1 MAKPCK
7 IGLREIRELNPGE
20 ELRDTVVRGF
30 RARRQNSPAVS
41 YSVLC
46 RPPGG
51 KLERLTIG
59 RHGAPWTPDE
69 ARKEALRLLGRMASG
84 EDPAKAKRET
94 RKAPTVAELCE
105 QYLDDARAGRL
116 ISRRSKKPKK
126 ASTVDGD
133 RGRIERHIVP
143 LLGHLKVAA
152 VTKEDVEHFYDAV
165 SEGATAATVKTGQR
179 GLARVTGGRGTA
191 TRALGLLGPIFK
203 YAIDKKLRSDNPT
216 IGIMKHAY
224 NERDRRVSDSEYAT
238 LGAALRSMP
247 KTTWPPAVALT
258 SFLAIS
264 GWRRGEALALRW
276 ADVDLATRTARL
288 PDTKTGKSLRAL
300 PQAACDVLRDPSR
313 AWASLCSP
321 LRWGSTSAWPAI
333 TRFGCASPRRRLPA
347 DVTPHVLRHSFASVA
362 VDLGYSELTIA
373 ALLGHRKA
381 SVTSKYAHHAD
392 AVLLAAADAVAAHI
406 EALMRAE
413 AAR

>member
-7 IGLREIRELNPGE
+7 IGLREIRELRPGE

-143 LLGHLKVAA
+143 LLGHLKVDA
-152 VTKEDVEHFYDAV
+152 VTKEDIERFYDAV

-224 NERDRRVSDSEYAT
+224 NERDRRVSDSEYAA

-276 ADVDLATRTARL
+276 VDVDLATRTARL

-300 PQAACDVLRDPSR
+300 PQAACDVLRDLPRLGDLVFPSSDGGKR
-313 AWASLCSP
+313 MAGYHKVW
-321 LRWGSTSAWPAI
+321 LRIAAKACLSS
-333 TRFGCASPRRRLPA
+333 

-362 VDLGYSELTIA
+362 ADLGFSELTIA

-381 SVTSKYAHHAD
+381 TVTSRYAHHAD
-392 AVLLAAADAVAAHI
+392 AVLLAAADTVAAHI
-406 EALMRAE
+406 ETLMRAE
-413 AAR
+413 PAQ